1 MEWLTIGEV
10 AARSGVATSALRFY
24 ETKGLIESERTEG
37 NQRRYPRATLRR
49 VALIRAGQEVG
60 LSLAELAEALRKLP
74 HDKTPTKT
82 DWQRLSHSWRSRLDS
97 QIEELISLR
106 DDSATASVA
115 AAFHSSHVRSSTQE
129 TPPPALEQGPDTCS
143 AMTQKKPSRSD
154 WYRLFGFERTR
165 RYQHVGDPQR
175 VGKGEMDQ
183 LHPDRNP
190 ESNVEDAAEQHRA
203 NKQRNGQGER

>member
-24 ETKGLIESERTEG
+24 ETKGLIESERTDG

-60 LSLAELAEALRKLP
+60 LSLAELAEALAKLP

-82 DWQRLSHSWRSRLDS
+82 DWQRLSRSWRSRLDS

-106 DDSATASVA
+106 DDLSDCIGCGCLSLKSCAIFNPGDA
-115 AAFHSSHVRSSTQE
+115 AADLGTGPRYLLGDDPE
-129 TPPPALEQGPDTCS
+129 EAL
-143 AMTQKKPSRSD
+143 KK
-154 WYRLFGFERTR
+154 
-165 RYQHVGDPQR
+165 
-175 VGKGEMDQ
+175 
-183 LHPDRNP
+183 
-190 ESNVEDAAEQHRA
+190 
-203 NKQRNGQGER
+203 